1 MKKIQTIE
9 KRIDDTGKP
18 ILELLEHEDVE
29 WLGEECKIL
38 PKENKIVD
46 RLEEEFGIQ
55 IISNSDKIRI
65 RTKNDVGVIEFE
77 NFILRVHAKFVEFK
91 NFGKLIDFTNNL
103 KDQQF
108 DDDIKFEGDYNEP
121 MEIIIKN
128 FLETTQKLIHHGLY
142 RSYVEHQEDVS
153 FLRGKLIMKQQI
165 LNDLKFNMKF
175 NCEFDE
181 FTSNNLENQ
190 IILSTL
196 KLCKSL
202 TKLPHKKKL
211 IQKLIHQIDSQID
224 DKQITIQDF
233 RKISYTRLNIRYE
246 KPHNLAKIIIKN
258 IGMQNLNYQK
268 TKFIIPFFAKMYDVW
283 ELFLENLFE
292 HYYDNDNK
300 LKIKSQGQHEAWFK
314 DGKKNASIQPDIII
328 KNKDNEILS
337 IIDAKYMHEI
347 KDGERYQIAFYL
359 NHLKCSTGYAILP
372 KERNED
378 CEFSIPKQNIS
389 IKVRHVPID
398 EYLNILYSKKPF
410 KEIKKDIS
418 LKLKELIPL
427 EN

>member
-9 KRIDDTGKP
+9 KKIDDTGKP

-29 WLGEECKIL
+29 WLGEEFKIL
-38 PKENKIVD
+38 SKEEKIVD
-46 RLEEEFGIQ
+46 KLEEEFGIQ
-55 IISNSDKIRI
+55 IISDPDKIRI
-65 RTKNDVGVIEFE
+65 RTENDVGVIEFE
-77 NFILRVHAKFVEFK
+77 NFVLRVKPKFVKFE
-91 NFGKLIDFTNNL
+91 NFGKLIDFTNKL
-103 KDQQF
+103 KDQSF
-108 DDDIKFEGDYNEP
+108 DDEIKFEGVYKEP
-121 MEIIIKN
+121 IQIIINN
-128 FLETTQKLIHHGLY
+128 FLETTQKLIHNGLY

-153 FLRGKLIMKQQI
+153 FLRGKLVMKQQI

-202 TKLPHKKKL
+202 TKLPHKKKV

-233 RKISYTRLNIRYE
+233 RKISYTRLNTRYE
-246 KPHNLAKIIIKN
+246 KSHHLAKIIIKN

-268 TKFIIPFFAKMYDVW
+268 TKFIIPFFVKMYDVW
-283 ELFLENLFE
+283 ELFLENLFRY
-292 HYYDNDNK
+292 YYDDE
-300 LKIKSQGQHEAWFK
+300 LKIKPQDYHDAWFK
-314 DGKKNASIQPDIII
+314 DGKKNAGIQPDIII

-372 KERNED
+372 KERNDD
-378 CEFSIPKQNIS
+378 CEFSVPEQNIS
-389 IKVRHVPID
+389 IKVRHVSID

-418 LKLKELIPL
+418 LKLKKIIPL

>member
-1 MKKIQTIE
+1 
-9 KRIDDTGKP
+9 
-18 ILELLEHEDVE
+18 
-29 WLGEECKIL
+29 LGEECKIL

-46 RLEEEFGIQ
+46 SLEEEFGIQ

-224 DKQITIQDF
+224 DKRITIQDF
-233 RKISYTRLNIRYE
+233 RKISYTRLNTRYE